1 MTSAMTVPGQSQS
14 RELQAPSRQRVS
26 GGFTVQS
33 RRPAAPEVSLV
44 NRAGGDGRPRVLV
57 VDDEDLSR
65 RALQRQVELF
75 GCETE
80 PARDGIEALAK
91 LHLDIDL
98 VLLDATMPNMDGFEV
113 AARIRENPEYLDL
126 PIVMVTGLDTRQDRL
141 RAVAVGINDF
151 IPKPVDALEL
161 RLRAGSLLRLKQAHN
176 KIKRHK
182 TELEQAVEKRTLD
195 LRAAMDGVVAAQ
207 RQTHEAHL
215 DTIRRL
221 VLAAEYKDRDTGAHI
236 ERMGRYS
243 EVLAKGLQLAPRA
256 IEVIRHASPMH
267 DVGKLGIPDAVLLKT
282 GQLDP
287 EEWEVMQQHTIIG
300 VKILHGSQS
309 PVLQAGEII
318 ALSHHERWDGSGY
331 PNAIG
336 GQEIPIQARI
346 CAVADVFDALTS
358 NRHYRDAL
366 PNQTVYEMIE
376 SQKGR
381 HFDPNI
387 VSVFLE
393 NLRGIEAVQR
403 ECSEDKNA

>member
-1 MTSAMTVPGQSQS
+1 M
-14 RELQAPSRQRVS
+14 
-26 GGFTVQS
+26 
-33 RRPAAPEVSLV
+33 V
-44 NRAGGDGRPRVLV
+44 NHAVGDGRPRVLV
-57 VDDEDLSR
+57 VDDDDLSR

-80 PARDGIEALAK
+80 LARDGIEALAK

-98 VLLDATMPNMDGFEV
+98 VLLDATMPHMDGFEV
-113 AARIRENPEYLDL
+113 AAQIRENPVYLDL
-126 PIVMVTGLDTRQDRL
+126 PIMMVTGLDTRQDRL

-151 IPKPVDALEL
+151 IPKPVEASEL
-161 RLRAGSLLRLKQAHN
+161 HLRAGSLLRLKQAHDQ
-176 KIKRHK
+176 IRRHK

-243 EVLAKGLQLAPRA
+243 EVLAKGCQLAPRA
-256 IEVIRHASPMH
+256 IEVIRNASPMH
-267 DVGKLGIPDAVLLKT
+267 DVGKLGIPDAILLKSS
-282 GQLDP
+282 QLDP
-287 EEWEVMQQHTIIG
+287 DEWEIMKQHTVIG

-318 ALSHHERWDGSGY
+318 ALSHHERWDGTGY

-336 GQEIPIQARI
+336 GREIPVQARI

-376 SQKGR
+376 SQKER
-381 HFDPNI
+381 HFDPDI
-387 VSVFLE
+387 VTAFFE
-393 NLRGIEAVQR
+393 NLEEIETIQR
-403 ECSEDKNA
+403 EYGESKNA